1 MGQCVAELAQNDESV
16 YCSLLSEAG
25 LHGEVRSPNSFS
37 AVAFAVSRNGIF
49 VNATAVASQRISEFS
64 SGRPDKG
71 FSSFNLNF
79 GPNGWSRSRQRYRN
93 YQFNRPAGWRGPTR
107 VPFNCGRSTPRSI
120 ARHLAQNK
128 PHRGDQAPA

>member
-25 LHGEVRSPNSFS
+25 LRGEVRSPNSFS
-37 AVAFAVSRNGIF
+37 AVAVAFAVSRNGIF

-71 FSSFNLNF
+71 FSSFNLYF
-79 GPNGWSRSRQRYRN
+79 GPNGWSRIRQRYRN
-93 YQFNRPAGWRGPTR
+93 YQFNRPAGWRGPHESA
-107 VPFNCGRSTPRSI
+107 F
-120 ARHLAQNK
+120 
-128 PHRGDQAPA
+128 